1 MRNVDFNDKD
11 VLFADYENKF
21 KFNGIL
27 DETFKYIEDFQ
38 LLDEKIWKRFVN
50 QFREDA
56 DFDGGWRG
64 EYWGKTMRGASFV
77 YSYTK
82 NPTLYSVMKKT
93 VLDMIDSADD
103 EGRISSYY
111 KNHEFEA
118 WDIWSRKY
126 VLLGMEY
133 FLEVC
138 EDDELEKKS

>member
-1 MRNVDFNDKD
+1 
-11 VLFADYENKF
+11 
-21 KFNGIL
+21 
-27 DETFKYIEDFQ
+27 
-38 LLDEKIWKRFVN
+38 
-50 QFREDA
+50 
-56 DFDGGWRG
+56 
-64 EYWGKTMRGASFV
+64 
-77 YSYTK
+77 
-82 NPTLYSVMKKT
+82 MKKT
-93 VLDMIDSADD
+93 VLDMIDSAND